1 MVSRL
6 MTHGV
11 LTLIRAIE
19 SDIEDSAE
27 RGVIPVTV
35 GVAGGIILGGLLAGF
50 VGAVAG
56 GIAGAVIFSRS

>member
-11 LTLIRAIE
+11 LHIIRAIE
-19 SDIEDSAE
+19 RDIEDSADC
-27 RGVIPVTV
+27 GKIPVTV
-35 GVAGGIILGGLLAGF
+35 GVAGGVILGGLLAGF